1 MKIRRLHYA
10 FAVAFGMS
18 VAAGADAAL
27 GSLDLGR
34 LFDAGKSLT
43 TAATPVSE
51 KDEVTI
57 GRDMAG
63 TVLGA
68 APLVDDPHLQSY
80 VNKVGRWIA
89 SQGER
94 ADLPWRFG
102 VIETNG
108 INAFATPGGYILI
121 TRGLYQTLDNESQ
134 LAGVLGH
141 EIAHVIKRHHITVMQ
156 KQAGTQGV
164 VNLGSAYLSSRGG
177 AGGAVANQFSGM
189 FADLLTKGL
198 DKEAEY
204 ESDHLGVVL
213 AARAG
218 YSPNGLVEVLKKLE
232 ARAGEPS
239 LNLLFTTHPHPRDRL
254 QKLAELMTPRAGDLP
269 AGTTPAL
276 QSVAAA
282 APAQSGSVALP
293 AGARG
298 FQQEAGESPA
308 PAPAAASEAAPA
320 QGGGGFNP
328 GNLFRG
334 LIGR

>member
-1 MKIRRLHYA
+1 MKIKRLNYA
-10 FAVAFGMS
+10 FAIAFGMS
-18 VAAGADAAL
+18 VGAAAHAAM
-27 GSLDLGR
+27 GTLDFGR
-34 LFDAGKSLT
+34 LLDAGKSLT
-43 TAATPVSE
+43 TAATPIDEKQEVS
-51 KDEVTI
+51 V
-57 GRDMAG
+57 GREMAG

-68 APLVDDPHLQSY
+68 APLVNDAALQSY

-94 ADLPWRFG
+94 PDLQWRFG

-121 TRGLYQTLDNESQ
+121 TRGLYEALENESQ

-141 EIAHVIKRHHITVMQ
+141 EIAHVNKRHHITVMQ
-156 KQAGTQGV
+156 KQAGTQGLV
-164 VNLGSAYLSSRGG
+164 SLGAAAAGSRGG
-177 AGGAVANQFSGM
+177 AGGAVASQLSGLIS
-189 FADLLTKGL
+189 DVLTKGL

-218 YSPNGLVEVLKKLE
+218 YGPNGLVEVLQKLQ

-239 LNLLFTTHPHPRDRL
+239 LNLLFTTHPHPKDRL
-254 QKLAELMTPRAGDLP
+254 EKLSELMTPRMGDLP
-269 AGTTPAL
+269 AGAAPAL
-276 QSVAAA
+276 QGVSAA
-282 APAQSGSVALP
+282 APARSGSVALP

-298 FQQEAGESPA
+298 LQQEAAQETTS
-308 PAPAAASEAAPA
+308 APAAASDAAPA

-328 GNLFRG
+328 GNLLGG
-334 LIGR
+334 LMGR

>member
-1 MKIRRLHYA
+1 MKIKRLHYA
-10 FAVAFGMS
+10 LAVALGMS
-18 VAAGADAAL
+18 VAAAAHAAL
-27 GSLDLGR
+27 GNLDLGR

-43 TAATPVSE
+43 TAATPIDEKQEVS
-51 KDEVTI
+51 I

-68 APLVDDPHLQSY
+68 APLVNDPALQSY

-94 ADLPWRFG
+94 ADLQWRFG

-121 TRGLYQTLDNESQ
+121 TRGLYEALENESQ

-141 EIAHVIKRHHITVMQ
+141 EIAHVNKRHHITVMQ
-156 KQAGTQGV
+156 KQAGTQGLV
-164 VNLGSAYLSSRGG
+164 GLGTAAVGSRSA
-177 AGGAVANQFSGM
+177 AGGAVSSQLSGLIS
-189 FADLLTKGL
+189 DILTKGL

-218 YSPNGLVEVLKKLE
+218 YNPNGLVEVLQKLQ

-239 LNLLFTTHPHPRDRL
+239 LNLLFTTHPHPKDRL
-254 QKLAELMTPRAGDLP
+254 EKLSELMTPRAGNLP
-269 AGTTPAL
+269 AGATPAL
-276 QSVAAA
+276 QGVSAA
-282 APAQSGSVALP
+282 APASSGSVALP

-298 FQQEAGESPA
+298 LQQESQEAAS
-308 PAPAAASEAAPA
+308 APAAASEAAPA

-328 GNLFRG
+328 GSLLRG
-334 LIGR
+334 LMGR